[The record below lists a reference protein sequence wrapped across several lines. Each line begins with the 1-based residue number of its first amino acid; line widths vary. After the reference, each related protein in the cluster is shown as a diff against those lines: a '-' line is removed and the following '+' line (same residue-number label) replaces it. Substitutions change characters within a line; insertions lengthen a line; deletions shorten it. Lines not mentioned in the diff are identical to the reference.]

1 VPRRLDLLS
10 VWGWRELLF
19 PGGTLRWTF
28 PDAPIQRRLWHA
40 INAREQVAVLAMIGD
55 QPAAATLAV
64 VTGMHADGY
73 DLVGQGRLRLESW
86 RVKPDTFKWAVCRP
100 IEDRISRPV
109 GGDEKR
115 VLLDL
120 LGRVRPNT
128 DSRRAR
134 PMAELEATDDVGAI
148 VDLVCAELFSTE
160 MARVDLLNSDDI
172 YYRWYHCWQQLS
184 ERLARWASLG
194 DLVIPDTSAPASLA
208 GRASRR
214 AAERAAAPDPAGHGF
229 KVDGPEGLPTF
240 ARVGGME
247 DLKRQ
252 LRGSVGLLLEHREAA
267 EQMGVTHNG
276 ILLHGPPGT
285 GKTMIARATAG
296 EYGIRY
302 LALSGGEVSG
312 ALMGET
318 EEKIRDAFATA
329 AASAPCVLF
338 LDEIDSLAG
347 KRGEAGG
354 NEQYHKRVV
363 GQLLRCLEEVRST
376 PGVVVM
382 AATNDLDSLDPAVVR
397 PGRFDRHVR
406 VDLPDARAR
415 EAVLRA
421 CLRGVPG
428 ADQLAVGALVT
439 DTEGRSAAELA
450 TLVDA
455 AKMKALERVAEG
467 VDASPLLTQ
476 ADLEQAAAE
485 RRGKDSPTLPPL
497 TWDDLIL
504 PSPTLAALKSLAE
517 LIANPR
523 AGSDLGV
530 RPATGALLYG
540 PPGTGKTT
548 IARVIAS
555 ETKGRV
561 SFLPAKGSDLVSKW
575 VGESARKIRDLFA
588 RARAVSPTIVFID
601 ELEALLPARGGNVEE
616 RESVV
621 TEFLQQLD
629 GIDST
634 PGVFV
639 LGATNLPDRIDP
651 AVLRGGR
658 QGRHIEIPLPDQAA
672 REALFRLHSRRLALH
687 PDVDAD
693 ALAATTDGRSGADI
707 EALCNEA
714 AEAALRRGAAPRAVT
729 QADFLS
735 VLSRT

>member
-10 VWGWRELLF
+10 VWESRELLF
-19 PGGTLRWTF
+19 PGCTVRWTF
-28 PDAPIQRRLWHA
+28 PDAPIQRRLWQA
-40 INAREQVAVLAMIGD
+40 LNAREPVAVLAMIGD
-55 QPAAATLAV
+55 QPAAATLAL

-73 DLVGQGRLRLESW
+73 DFLGQGRLRLENW
-86 RVKPDTFKWAVCRP
+86 RMKPDTFRWALGRL
-100 IEDRISRPV
+100 IEDRSSRRV
-109 GGDEKR
+109 GREEQS

-120 LGRVRPNT
+120 LRQ
-128 DSRRAR
+128 AR
-134 PMAELEATDDVGAI
+134 PGPGLWRTRPIAELEATDDVSAM
-148 VDLVCAELFSTE
+148 VDLVCGELFPKE
-160 MARVDLLNSDDI
+160 MARVDLLNTDDV
-172 YYRWYHCWQQLS
+172 YYRWYACWQRLS
-184 ERLARWASLG
+184 DDIATRTTLR
-194 DLVIPDTSAPASLA
+194 DLIIPDPSRSAGLASRAPAA
-208 GRASRR
+208 TV
-214 AAERAAAPDPAGHGF
+214 HGF
-229 KVDGPEGLPTF
+229 RVDGPDGLPTF

-252 LRGSVGLLLEHREAA
+252 LRGSVGLLLQHRDAA
-267 EQMGVTHNG
+267 EQMGVSHNG

-312 ALMGET
+312 AHMGES
-318 EEKIRDAFATA
+318 EERIRDAFAAA

-338 LDEIDSLAG
+338 FDEFDSLAG
-347 KRGEAGG
+347 KRGDSGG

-363 GQLLRCLEEVRST
+363 GQLLRCLEEVRAT

-406 VDLPDARAR
+406 VDLPDAQAR

-421 CLRGVPG
+421 CLHGVPG
-428 ADQLAVGALVT
+428 AERLSVDSLVAE
-439 DTEGRSAAELA
+439 TEGRSAAELA
-450 TLVDA
+450 TVVDA
-455 AKMKALERVAEG
+455 AKMRALERVAEG
-467 VDASPLLTQ
+467 VDVSPVLTQ
-476 ADLEQAAAE
+476 ADLEQALAE
-485 RRGKDSPTLPPL
+485 RRGKDAPTLPPL

-504 PSPTLAALKSLAE
+504 PEPTLATLKSLTE
-517 LIANPR
+517 LIADPR

-561 SFLPAKGSDLVSKW
+561 SFLPVKGSDLVSKW
-575 VGESARKIRDLFA
+575 VGESARKVRDLFA

-601 ELEALLPARGGNVEE
+601 ELEALLPARGGTVEE

-639 LGATNLPDRIDP
+639 LGATNLPDRIDS

-658 QGRHIEIPLPDQAA
+658 LGRHIEIPLPDQAA
-672 REALFRLHSRRLALH
+672 RAALLRLHGRRFTLYS
-687 PDVDAD
+687 DVDPD
-693 ALAATTDGRSGADI
+693 ALAAMTEGRSGADI
-707 EALCNEA
+707 EAACNEA
-714 AEAALRRGAAPRAVT
+714 AEVALHRRTEPRAVT
-729 QADFLS
+729 HADFVT
-735 VLSRT
+735 VLGRS